1 MFWKNESM
9 YELSEVGEMIEKS
22 ILEIEKYYIG
32 IGVEKYV
39 VMPDHVHMII
49 KIVGADSYICPNKNK
64 WHANKNGQEIADNT
78 GNKIV
83 GDTERKIVGADSY
96 ICPGGQNDMEGKW
109 DVGCKNNMGRGILN
123 NMEKN
128 FLNNTGRGILN
139 NKERKWDSARTGISL
154 CAIIQRFKIFTTNK
168 YIRGVKNQNWPGFY
182 KRFWQRNYYE
192 RIIRN
197 YGEYRRICKYI
208 DDNPDTF
215 IHKNYH

>member
-32 IGVEKYV
+32 VGVEKYV
-39 VMPDHVHMII
+39 VMLDHVHMII
-49 KIVGADSYICPNKNK
+49 
-64 WHANKNGQEIADNT
+64 
-78 GNKIV
+78 
-83 GDTERKIVGADSY
+83 KIVGADSY

-109 DVGCKNNMGRGILN
+109 DVGCKNNMGW
-123 NMEKN
+123 
-128 FLNNTGRGILN
+128 GILN
-139 NKERKWDSARTGISL
+139 NKGRKWDSARTRISL

-208 DDNPDTF
+208 DDNPNRF